1 MRVYRFTY
9 KLVMLNGKVMKK
21 SKEIVGISLILTIV
35 LIASALA
42 FLNNQRPTTND
53 STTPTPTPTPTLKPT
68 SSATPS
74 STAIAGTQF
83 TYSVE
88 NTYPHNTNAFTEGLV
103 YSDGYLFEST
113 GLLEDSSGN
122 ILGPSSLRQEDL
134 ATGNIIQQTNLSLN
148 YFGEG
153 MTIVDNTIIQ
163 LTWQTNIGF
172 IYDKNTF
179 TQIGN
184 FTYPTE
190 GWGLTYNGS
199 QLIMSDGTDNL
210 YFLNPTTFQR
220 TGQVQVHD
228 GSTSV
233 VNINEL
239 EFVNGDIYANI
250 WLTNKIAIINP
261 QTGQVKAWIDLTGLS
276 GPTNPNADSVLNGI
290 AYDQQNNRLY
300 VTGKEWPN
308 LYQIKLIPQN

>member
-1 MRVYRFTY
+1 
-9 KLVMLNGKVMKK
+9 MKK
-21 SKEIVGISLILTIV
+21 SKEIVGIVLILTIV
-35 LIASALA
+35 LVASAVALQ
-42 FLNNQRPTTND
+42 NSQRPTTND

-74 STAIAGTQF
+74 STAITATQYI
-83 TYSVE
+83 YSIE

-103 YSDGYLFEST
+103 YSDGYLYEST
-113 GLLEDSSGN
+113 GLLEESSGN

-153 MTIVDNTIIQ
+153 MTIVDDTIIQ

-220 TGQVQVHD
+220 TGQVQVYD
-228 GSTSV
+228 GVKSV

-239 EFVNGDIYANI
+239 EFVNGNIYANI

-261 QTGQVKAWIDLTGLS
+261 QTGQVKAWIDLTGLP

-290 AYDQQNNRLY
+290 AYDQQNSRLF

>member
-1 MRVYRFTY
+1 
-9 KLVMLNGKVMKK
+9 MKK
-21 SKEIVGISLILTIV
+21 SNAIVVAV
-35 LIASALA
+35 LIAVFVLTASILTYIDIQIPAS
-42 FLNNQRPTTND
+42 NHS
-53 STTPTPTPTPTLKPT
+53 STSTPTPTATLNPT
-68 SSATPS
+68 SSATPTPTVMAES
-74 STAIAGTQF
+74 QY
-83 TYSVE
+83 TYNII
-88 NTYPHNTNAFTEGLV
+88 NTYPHNINAFTEGLI
-103 YSDGYLFEST
+103 YSEGFLYEST

-122 ILGPSSLRQEDL
+122 ILYPSSLRQEEL
-134 ATGNIIQQTNLSLN
+134 ATGSIIQQTNLSLN

-153 MTIVDNTIIQ
+153 MTIVNNKIIQ

-184 FTYPTE
+184 FTYSNE

-210 YFLNPTTFQR
+210 YFLNPTTFQK

-228 GSTSV
+228 GAKSV

-261 QTGQVKAWIDLTGLS
+261 QTGQVKAWIDLTGLP

-290 AYDQQNNRLY
+290 AYDEQNNRLF

-308 LYQIKLIPQN
+308 LYQIKLVPIN

>member
-1 MRVYRFTY
+1 
-9 KLVMLNGKVMKK
+9 MKK
-21 SKEIVGISLILTIV
+21 SRAIIVAV
-35 LIASALA
+35 LIAVFVLTASILI
-42 FLNNQRPTTND
+42 FID
-53 STTPTPTPTPTLKPT
+53 SQIPASNHSSTSTPTPTATLKPT

-74 STAIAGTQF
+74 STVIVAMQY
-83 TYSVE
+83 TYNIV
-88 NTYPHNTNAFTEGLV
+88 NTYPHNINAFTEGLV
-103 YSDGYLFEST
+103 YSDGYLYEST

-122 ILGPSSLRQEDL
+122 ILGSSSLRKEDL
-134 ATGNIIQQTNLSLN
+134 STGNIIQQTTLPVQ

-153 MTIVDNTIIQ
+153 MTIVNNKIIQ

-179 TQIGN
+179 TQIDN

-199 QLIMSDGTDNL
+199 TLIMSDGTDNL

-250 WLTNKIAIINP
+250 WLTNKIAIISP
-261 QTGQVKAWIDLTGLS
+261 QTGQVKAWIDLTGLP

-290 AYDQQNNRLY
+290 AYDQQNNRLF

-308 LYQIKLIPQN
+308 LYQIKLIPIN